1 MCAPRTKLPLAVLP
15 RWRHAIGMT
24 SPKSRRPGDLIL
36 DRYLPGAGEEI
47 REQARDV
54 LRAHALLLIR
64 IGERIEAEMAQAG
77 DSPDSAGRLT
87 IEASDP

>member
-1 MCAPRTKLPLAVLP
+1 
-15 RWRHAIGMT
+15 MT
-24 SPKSRRPGDLIL
+24 ARMDRRPGDLIL
-36 DRYLPGAGEEI
+36 DRYLPDADEET

-54 LRAHALLLIR
+54 LRVHALLLIR

-87 IEASDP
+87 IEVTDL

>member
-1 MCAPRTKLPLAVLP
+1 MRTNSRLPPLPAPR
-15 RWRHAIGMT
+15 HALGMT
-24 SPKSRRPGDLIL
+24 ARMDRRPGDLIL
-36 DRYLPGAGEEI
+36 DRYLPDADEET

-54 LRAHALLLIR
+54 LRVHALLLIR

-87 IEASDP
+87 IEVTDL